1 MGGKEEWK
9 WGETFSTKE
18 YFIILVFIKTEA
30 MMKQCVKSLLKK
42 VSLFKLLVTFHSFQ
56 TPYARRHSEI
66 SSMSVEKKLDCLRR
80 RNIVQI

>member
-1 MGGKEEWK
+1 MGENEEWTG
-9 WGETFSTKE
+9 GEAFCTKE

-30 MMKQCVKSLLKK
+30 LMKQCVKSLLKK

-66 SSMSVEKKLDCLRR
+66 SSISDEKKT
-80 RNIVQI
+80 